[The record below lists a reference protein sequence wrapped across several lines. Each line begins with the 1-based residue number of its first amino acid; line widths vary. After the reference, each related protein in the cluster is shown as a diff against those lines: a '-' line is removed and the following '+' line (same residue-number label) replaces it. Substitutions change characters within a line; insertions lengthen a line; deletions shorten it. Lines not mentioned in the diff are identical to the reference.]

1 MTHLVLIRHGETEW
15 NARGLYQGQLDSPLT
30 DEGLAQAERMGER
43 MRHHSPIAALDR
55 LGQRHW
61 GEQIAVVTHGGVL
74 TAIFNHILGLAI
86 NAPRNFAI
94 PNTGYNLVSDTGDGW
109 RIETMGDIS
118 HLQGGALDDI
128 A

>member
-1 MTHLVLIRHGETEW
+1 MYKR
-15 NARGLYQGQLDSPLT
+15 Q
-30 DEGLAQAERMGER
+30 
-43 MRHHSPIAALDR
+43 
-55 LGQRHW
+55 QRHW

-86 NAPRNFAI
+86 TAPRNFAI